1 MKNILVVDDSKTI
14 CETLKKLI
22 TDKLNFNVIV
32 ANSKRECEEKL
43 LEFRQNIAVAVL
55 DLSLPDAPNGEVIDS
70 VSKFDIPS
78 IVLTGSA
85 MKDNILRNKDIV
97 DYVIKEGSFTYE
109 YILNLIERI
118 VTNYHLKVLVV
129 DDSKVAAV
137 QTINLL
143 KRYQLKCLYAKDGK
157 EALEILAN
165 ENEIKIIF
173 TDYNMPILNGL
184 ELTKKIR
191 NTYSKDELSIVVM
204 TSDKSQDI
212 VSKFLKFGANDFLY
226 KGFSEEE
233 FFARLNSNLET
244 LELFQTIKDKANKD
258 YMTGM
263 FNRRYF
269 FDEGNQLYLS
279 SVKNNDSV
287 SVAMFDIDK
296 FKNINDTYG
305 HDIGDIAICEV
316 ANIVNKHFLK
326 DAIISRFGG
335 EEFCVIQSKIKKDD
349 FVKILETIRKEFE
362 TNIITTQKGD
372 IKYTVSVGY
381 TTLKGTSL
389 DDMVNCSD
397 EGLYLA
403 KNNGRNQVRSTTCE

>member
-85 MKDNILRNKDIV
+85 MKENILRNKDIV

-109 YILNLIERI
+109 YILNLVERI

-129 DDSKVAAV
+129 DDSKVAAL

>member
-204 TSDKSQDI
+204 TSDKSHDI

-316 ANIVNKHFLK
+316 ANIVNKHFPK

-381 TTLKGTSL
+381 STLKGKSL

>member
-85 MKDNILRNKDIV
+85 MKENILRNKDIV

-109 YILNLIERI
+109 YILNLVERI

-129 DDSKVAAV
+129 DDSKVAAL

-204 TSDKSQDI
+204 TSDKSHDI

-316 ANIVNKHFLK
+316 ANIVNKHFPK

-349 FVKILETIRKEFE
+349 FLKILETIRKEFE